1 MCPCW
6 VQSMEFQQPVF
17 ASCVAGKKKI
27 ESFGND
33 KKLDIQKLAYKNR
46 TQTQRQTL
54 KLHTGCLFLD
64 FRDTL

>member
-6 VQSMEFQQPVF
+6 VQSMEFQQPV
-17 ASCVAGKKKI
+17 VWLVKKKI

-33 KKLDIQKLAYKNR
+33 KKIDIQKLAYKNKTR
-46 TQTQRQTL
+46 TQRQTL
-54 KLHTGCLFLD
+54 KLHTGCLFFD